1 MHYIWNRA
9 DRVSPNLMPHR
20 LIECFEEWEK
30 EQLAKLKLIADQEIL
45 ESDEE
50 GGEKLRQK
58 GNRLLFSLRSQR
70 SNLEEAV
77 NAFKR
82 NSSLSKNG
90 MLQ

>member
-30 EQLAKLKLIADQEIL
+30 EQLAKLKLISDQEIL
-45 ESDEE
+45 QSDGE
-50 GGEKLRQK
+50 GVEKLRKK
-58 GNRLLFSLRSQR
+58 GHRLRFTLRSQR
-70 SNLEEAV
+70 YNLEEAV
-77 NAFKR
+77 NAFER
-82 NSSLSKNG
+82 NSSLPKNG

>member
-45 ESDEE
+45 QSE
-50 GGEKLRQK
+50 GERVEKLRQK
-58 GNRLLFSLRSQR
+58 GHRLRFILRSQR

-77 NAFKR
+77 NAFER
-82 NSSLSKNG
+82 NSSLPKNG